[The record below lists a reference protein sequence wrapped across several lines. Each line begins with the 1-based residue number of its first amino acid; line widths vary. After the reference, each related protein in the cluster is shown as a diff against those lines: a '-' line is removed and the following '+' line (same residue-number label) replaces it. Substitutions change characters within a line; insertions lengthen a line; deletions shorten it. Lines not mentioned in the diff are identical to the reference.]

1 MEVQKTFAM
10 VVGVVLLLLGLLGFV
25 MSSPLLGLFGVNMPQ
40 NVLHLLGGALGLYFG
55 YKGMGKNFNLGLG
68 VVAIVVGLAGL
79 AVPALLL
86 SLLNINFEITV
97 LHLVLGVVAVAVSYF
112 VKD

>member
-1 MEVQKTFAM
+1 MEIQKTFAM

-40 NVLHLLGGALGLYFG
+40 NILHLLGGVLGLYFG

-68 VVAIVVGLAGL
+68 VVSLVVGLAGL

-97 LHLVLGVVAVAVSYF
+97 LHVLLGLVCIAVSYF
-112 VKD
+112 VKE